1 MVFFLLLWYFVL
13 NSLAFCIIKLY
24 FLSCLVKGHFILQ
37 GECWLRPTELP
48 VQNHSLN
55 VMPPDDVEEI
65 KRRLETMSC
74 SCCCS
79 ACPWFDL
86 GWPGF
91 KCFWDTEVG
100 VGGFDH
106 KEALGSEGRLYH
118 GH

>member
-1 MVFFLLLWYFVL
+1 MSSLCLL
-13 NSLAFCIIKLY
+13 
-24 FLSCLVKGHFILQ
+24 KGHFILQ

-55 VMPPDDVEEI
+55 AMSPDDVEEI
-65 KRRLETMSC
+65 KRRLESMSC
-74 SCCCS
+74 SRCWS

-106 KEALGSEGRLYH
+106 KEALGGEGRLYH